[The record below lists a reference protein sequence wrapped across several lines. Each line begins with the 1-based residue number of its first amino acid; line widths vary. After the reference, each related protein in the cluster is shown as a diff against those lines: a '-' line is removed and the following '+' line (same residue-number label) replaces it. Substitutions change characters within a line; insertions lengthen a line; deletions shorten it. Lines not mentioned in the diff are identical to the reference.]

1 MRGSSLIFNGGSEDT
16 NVSKK
21 SQLFKI
27 MYLTKERIQPVTD
40 IITIITVTEIIPAI
54 IAPVFC
60 FLAA

>member
-1 MRGSSLIFNGGSEDT
+1 M
-16 NVSKK
+16 SKK